1 MAVDQTLAA
10 DTPSAEA
17 TEASNQTTTQ
27 ATKTFTQEE
36 VNAILAR
43 TKTQLE
49 KKYTSKYDEL
59 GDPDELREIVQQH
72 RKSKEDYQLKRGEFE
87 KVLQEKLSQ
96 RDSEIQKRDRIIE
109 EFRLNTPI
117 LDAAARLRAVNPE
130 QVKALLR
137 GNIRLNPEGEPEVV
151 DKEGKVR
158 YDDSG
163 RPLQVETY
171 VQEWLQANPH
181 FIQPTPSTTATR
193 TSIGVSRE
201 QLDFTKLDMKNPE
214 HRKLYAEYRKS
225 AGIA

>member
-1 MAVDQTLAA
+1 MTVEQTLATDA
-10 DTPSAEA
+10 NPQEG
-17 TEASNQTTTQ
+17 TETSSTTQ
-27 ATKTFTQEE
+27 ATKTFTQDE

-49 KKYTSKYDEL
+49 KKYTSKYEDL

-96 RDSEIQKRDRIIE
+96 RDQEIQKRDRIIE

-137 GNIRLNPEGEPEVV
+137 NNIRLNPEGEPEVV

-158 YDDSG
+158 YDDAG
-163 RPLQVETY
+163 RPLAVETY

-193 TSIGVSRE
+193 SSIGASRDK
-201 QLDFTKLDMKNPE
+201 LDISKLDMKNPE
-214 HRKLYAEYRKS
+214 HRKIYADYRKS